1 MRIYMY
7 IFIGIIIFFLISFV
21 ALWILSLSYQKIE
34 WIETNAQIIESDFSH
49 RTVGHEISYA
59 KGESKR
65 KVKLTVQFTSLK
77 SKSIT
82 VTSKVWTYTKNRS
95 FFEKG
100 QWVTIL
106 YNKKKPQ
113 QIKLKYKI

>member
-1 MRIYMY
+1 MF
-7 IFIGIIIFFLISFV
+7 IFIGLGIFFLIILV
-21 ALWILSLSYQKIE
+21 TLWLLPLKYQKIE

-49 RTVGHEISYA
+49 RTVGNEVTYA
-59 KGESKR
+59 KGESQR
-65 KVKLTVQFTSLK
+65 RVKLTVQFTSFQN
-77 SKSIT
+77 KSIT

-113 QIKLKYKI
+113 QFKLKYQI

>member
-1 MRIYMY
+1 MD
-7 IFIGIIIFFLISFV
+7 IFIGVIIFFLIFFV
-21 ALWILSLSYQKIE
+21 ALWILPLKYQKIE

-65 KVKLTVQFTSLK
+65 KVKLTVKFTSLK
-77 SKSIT
+77 NKSIT

-113 QIKLKYKI
+113 QFKLKYKI

>member
-1 MRIYMY
+1 MY
-7 IFIGIIIFFLISFV
+7 IFIGVIIFFLIIFV
-21 ALWILSLSYQKIE
+21 ALWILPLKYQKIE

-49 RTVGHEISYA
+49 RAVGHEITYA

-65 KVKLTVQFTSLK
+65 RVKLTVQFTSLQN
-77 SKSIT
+77 KSIT
-82 VTSKVWTYTKNRS
+82 VTSKVWTYTKNRA
-95 FFEKG
+95 FFEEG

-113 QIKLKYKI
+113 QFKLKYQI